1 MRLQFE
7 GTYSLEEF
15 EDAISTIL
23 KDFKSSNIDSLRSI
37 NIYVQPCVKGRVT
50 RLSNGGEEI
59 EHVIFGLP
67 HPQEVSLSSEN
78 LTVVP
83 SYKSLSQSDSYEKKR
98 CQMSERQNK

>member
-23 KDFKSSNIDSLRSI
+23 KDFKSSKIDSLRSI

-50 RLSNGGEEI
+50 RLSDGNEEI
-59 EHVIFGLP
+59 EHVIYGLS
-67 HPQEVSLSSEN
+67 HPQQVPLSSES

-83 SYKSLSQSDSYEKKR
+83 SYKSLSKHSGSGKNMGKE
-98 CQMSERQNK
+98 E

>member
-23 KDFKSSNIDSLRSI
+23 KDFKSSKIDSLRSI
-37 NIYVQPCVKGRVT
+37 NIYVQPCLKGRVT
-50 RLSNGGEEI
+50 RLSNEGEEI
-59 EHVIFGLP
+59 EHMIYGLS
-67 HPQEVSLSSEN
+67 HPQQVALTSES

-83 SYKSLSQSDSYEKKR
+83 SYKSLSEKKPL
-98 CQMSERQNK
+98 

>member
-23 KDFKSSNIDSLRSI
+23 KDFKSIKIDSLRSI

-50 RLSNGGEEI
+50 RLSDGNSEI
-59 EHVIFGLP
+59 EHVIYGLS
-67 HPQEVSLSSEN
+67 HPQQVSLSSES

-83 SYKSLSQSDSYEKKR
+83 PYKSLSKHSASGKNMGKE
-98 CQMSERQNK
+98 E